1 MIWVIFLKEFKEL
14 IRDRKHLIVTILM
27 PIILTPVMMYVVGAL
42 QVKAQMD
49 EEAKVFSYVVIYQ
62 SPLSG
67 FSESLQNNKLMSDA
81 GNMEIDQA
89 ERAIRD
95 ETLDIFI
102 QVKERDGQT
111 IVEMAYK
118 KAALVSTKTQRISE
132 IIDTIKE
139 EMVTDKLEQYG
150 VANED
155 VNAFL
160 HPVLLERNNLATKK
174 ETLGQTLGSI
184 LPFFILIW
192 IISTAI
198 AISSDLIAG
207 EKERGTLETLIISP
221 VPLLSMITGKWLAIT
236 LSAWLA
242 GVLTLF
248 SLWGSA
254 LILTFWMGSEIIDDL
269 LSTLSIFGIIAGVVI
284 MLPTAG
290 LVSSIFLVSG
300 SIAQSFKEAQSYAS
314 GIMMLLFF
322 PLFATMSGSI
332 ELNISTA
339 LIPIMNTSLAFTEI
353 LVGSLEVGYVIP
365 IVLVNSALIFAVLTL
380 AVAMYK
386 SEYVLLR
393 Q

>member
-1 MIWVIFLKEFKEL
+1 MIWIIFLKEFKEL

-27 PIILTPVMMYVVGAL
+27 PIIITPVMMYVVGAL

-49 EEAKVFSYVVIYQ
+49 EEAKVFSYVIIFET
-62 SPLSG
+62 PLPG

-81 GNMEIDQA
+81 GDMEIGQA
-89 ERAIRD
+89 EQAIRD

-118 KAALVSTKTQRISE
+118 KTALVSTKTQRIS
-132 IIDTIKE
+132 DVVDAIKD
-139 EMVTDKLEQYG
+139 EMVTDKLKQYG
-150 VANED
+150 VANEEVD
-155 VNAFL
+155 AFL
-160 HPVLLERNNLATKK
+160 NPVLLERNNSATKK

-353 LVGSLEVGYVIP
+353 LVGSLEVVYIIL